1 MNKIK
6 PYYFRMSRAYFNQ
19 MGQDRIKEM
28 KLTLEGKSVFERLN
42 ILTSAMIERHN
53 LFKVRPYRLHYQ
65 IITVDMTQQKYGI
78 PKITFTPRG
87 KQTLAYPYNVRVHVK
102 TKFEDKEFEV
112 DVAGFKITQT
122 TGSLW

>member
-1 MNKIK
+1 MAKK
-6 PYYFRMSRAYFNQ
+6 DTSRK
-19 MGQDRIKEM
+19 RIIPDLLKVKDEY
-28 KLTLEGKSVFERLN
+28 
-42 ILTSAMIERHN
+42 
-53 LFKVRPYRLHYQ
+53 LFKVRPYRRHYQ

>member
-1 MNKIK
+1 M
-6 PYYFRMSRAYFNQ
+6 MSRAYFNE
-19 MGQDRIKEM
+19 MEQDRIKEM
-28 KLTLEGKSVFERLN
+28 QLKLEGKSVFERLN
-42 ILTSAMIERHN
+42 ILTAAMLERRN
-53 LFKVRPYRLHYQ
+53 LFKVRPYRRHYQ

-78 PKITFTPRG
+78 PKITFTPRE